1 MKSLITVLEPLSLWV
16 LFSLLA
22 IAFVGTRPYI
32 GLAIAI
38 LGGVLMGLSSVVSYD
53 SQCREVT
60 NQGKEKSQ
68 DGRSSPW
75 EWRARQGTDEA
86 VGVNEPQHD

>member
-22 IAFVGTRPYI
+22 VAFVGTRPYV

-68 DGRSSPW
+68 DGRSNP
-75 EWRARQGTDEA
+75 
-86 VGVNEPQHD
+86 

>member
-1 MKSLITVLEPLSLWV
+1 MKSLITVLEPLSLWI

-53 SQCREVT
+53 SQCREVA
-60 NQGKEKSQ
+60 NHGNEK
-68 DGRSSPW
+68 GRDSSSNP
-75 EWRARQGTDEA
+75 
-86 VGVNEPQHD
+86 